1 MNRKLLLSSI
11 LAASIASVV
20 FSSMHPAAA
29 QEQPGAVKV
38 TPPPTSIQPEPAD
51 PRPAAAAEGGK
62 VEAGM
67 IHPKINTPSVVCALP
82 DGRVLVAE
90 HWISN
95 VGGNQPLDRI
105 LCIHPDGHITLFAD
119 KL

>member
-1 MNRKLLLSSI
+1 MNRKRLLSSI
-11 LAASIASVV
+11 LAASIASVE

-51 PRPAAAAEGGK
+51 PRPAAAAEGWK
-62 VEAGM
+62 VETVM

-95 VGGNQPLDRI
+95 VGGNQPL
-105 LCIHPDGHITLFAD
+105 
-119 KL
+119 